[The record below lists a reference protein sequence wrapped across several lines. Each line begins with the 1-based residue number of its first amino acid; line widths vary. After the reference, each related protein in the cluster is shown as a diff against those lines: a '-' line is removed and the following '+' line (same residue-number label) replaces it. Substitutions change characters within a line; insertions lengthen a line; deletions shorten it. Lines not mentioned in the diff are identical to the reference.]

1 MPQLDHVTF
10 FSQYFWL
17 CIFFL
22 AFYAELYYH
31 FLPKLARI
39 MKTRKKQML
48 MSAMSS
54 DSSLNNNTS
63 TETSPV
69 IDSIKESKVQLNQI
83 MSSSA
88 AWSSN
93 VVIGANNKDFLN
105 SNQIYLENLANNN
118 VLQNTILFD
127 LNMIASQSIAGK
139 GPAKEKLYNCRVVQ
153 QLFV

>member
-22 AFYAELYYH
+22 TFYAALYRN

-48 MSAMSS
+48 NFSGNSVS
-54 DSSLNNNTS
+54 DES
-63 TETSPV
+63 TGNVQSSPV
-69 IDSIKESKVQLNQI
+69 INAIKESKAQLNKI
-83 MSSSA
+83 VASSA
-88 AWSSN
+88 TWSTS
-93 VVIGANNKDFLN
+93 VVIQANNKDFLI
-105 SNQIYLENLANNN
+105 SNQSYLENLANNN

-127 LNMIASQSIAGK
+127 LNMIGSQSVAGK
-139 GPAKEKLYNCRVVQ
+139 GPAKEKLFNRQIVQ